1 VKYSPKSEIREAP
14 MRPSGAAIGLSLLCL
29 APGGVLAQPA
39 PADPHAYVIRYMGD
53 VGCED
58 WLNLP
63 DRTDFPR
70 DATLN
75 WVLGYLSRAAVARN
89 VDLLAPADQAAITN
103 WMNDYCTHH
112 LRSTVLTG
120 ASSLEKEMADGRGPR
135 SMSWP

>member
-1 VKYSPKSEIREAP
+1 
-14 MRPSGAAIGLSLLCL
+14 MRPSGAAIGLCLLSLWPS
-29 APGGVLAQPA
+29 AGHAQTTPA
-39 PADPHAYVIRYMGD
+39 QPHAYVIRYMGD

-70 DATLN
+70 DAVLN

-103 WMNDYCTHH
+103 WMNAYCALH
-112 LRSTVLTG
+112 LRGTVLTG
-120 ASSLEKEMADGRGPR
+120 ASSLEKEMADGSGPR